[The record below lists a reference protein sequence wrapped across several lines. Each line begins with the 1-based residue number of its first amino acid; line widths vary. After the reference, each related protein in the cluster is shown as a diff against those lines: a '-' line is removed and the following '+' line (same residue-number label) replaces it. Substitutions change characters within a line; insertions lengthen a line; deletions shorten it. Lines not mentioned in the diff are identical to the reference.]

1 MVREG
6 MMLAMKSEEMAAQT
20 PRWYWIGAIWFGL
33 GLFEATQTVVGMRAE
48 GMHHAWTELFFVVL
62 LSWLPWA
69 LATPYI
75 LRLGMQYPLL
85 QVRSFRT
92 WMRHAGAWATI
103 SIASG
108 AWDGLLEELLS
119 PWTPEVAPGPLG
131 ALVLK
136 KIYGQLLSSMILYGC
151 VLLVGSMLESRG
163 RLARQQMEAARLSE
177 QLANAQLDALR
188 HQIEPHFLFNTLN
201 AIAGLVREQKNED
214 AVEMIARLSE
224 FLRKVLRDPG
234 RQEVPLGEE
243 VELVEKYLEIQKVR
257 FADRL
262 QVKVEVGKE
271 LAGALVPGLILQP
284 IVENAVKHGIARRM
298 QGGTIEIS
306 AARVNGK
313 LSLKVYNDGPGLPG
327 DWEGKREAIGLT
339 NVRERLQ
346 SLYGKESEL
355 RIGNE
360 DGGGVRVS
368 ILVPYREEVEGG
380 GGKGI

>member
-1 MVREG
+1 MNTREVSG
-6 MMLAMKSEEMAAQT
+6 QT

-33 GLFEATQTVVGMRAE
+33 GLFEATQTVVVMRAE
-48 GMHHAWTELFFVVL
+48 GMHHAWTQLFFTVL

-69 LATPYI
+69 VATPYI
-75 LRLGMQYPLL
+75 LRLNSSFPLL
-85 QVRSFRT
+85 QVRSFGI
-92 WMRHAGAWATI
+92 WMRHAGAWSMI

-108 AWDGLLEELLS
+108 AWDGLLEELLN
-119 PWTPEVAPGPLG
+119 PWTPEVAPGQFGPL
-131 ALVLK
+131 ALK

-151 VLLVGSMLESRG
+151 VLLVGTMLESRG

-177 QLANAQLDALR
+177 QLAKAQLDALR

-214 AVEMIARLSE
+214 AVEMIARLSG

-243 VELVEKYLEIQKVR
+243 VEFVEKYLEIQKVR

-262 QVKVEVGKE
+262 QVKVEVAKE
-271 LAGALVPGLILQP
+271 LEKALVPGLILQP

-298 QGGTIEIS
+298 QGGAIEIS

-313 LSLKVYNDGPGLPG
+313 LSLRVYNDGPGLPA

-346 SLYGKESEL
+346 SLYGNESEL

-360 DGGGVRVS
+360 DGGGVGVL
-368 ILVPYREEVEGG
+368 ITVPYREQVKEGKKVEEFR
-380 GGKGI
+380 I